1 MPTWYRVLK
10 AAQYLGVSPWELA
23 AQPLAYVVQAE
34 TARVI
39 EDQDQKRREA
49 HQARVGK
56 ARGG

>member
-10 AAQYLGVSPWELA
+10 AAQYLRVPPWELA
-23 AQPLAYVVQAE
+23 NQPLAWVVQAE
-34 TARVI
+34 TAQVI
-39 EDQDQKRREA
+39 EDQEQKRREA